1 MSNKEVSTV
10 YESIIENV
18 INEVRV
24 DFENNGVDED
34 TLQSLKQIWQ
44 NKLSESK
51 TAVYSWD
58 TEADVES
65 MNTTNGAQRE
75 LEHGVDANGTSD
87 AAVGPDGEIVVKGE
101 LKEGQEV
108 EIEIN
113 NGGENDNDNSNSNI
127 GNNDVIPKSED
138 NQVLVAKKNAEELEM
153 LEKLKQE
160 QKDAK
165 KTALLETDEVNSD
178 LDDSDDDYLNSDDE
192 DQEEGNI
199 LLCLYD
205 KVGKVRN
212 KWKWSLRDG
221 IATVNNKDYTFKR
234 ANGES
239 EW

>member
-18 INEVRV
+18 INEVRA

-44 NKLSESK
+44 TKLSESK

-58 TEADVES
+58 TEADVED
-65 MNTTNGAQRE
+65 MQTNTNGNE
-75 LEHGVDANGTSD
+75 EGVDGAQQNAENGTSN
-87 AAVGPDGEIVVKGE
+87 ATVGPDGEILVKGE
-101 LKEGQEV
+101 FKEGQEV

-113 NGGENDNDNSNSNI
+113 NSGDGNHDSNNSN
-127 GNNDVIPKSED
+127 VVPKSED
-138 NQVLVAKKNAEELEM
+138 EQAIVAKKNAEELEM